1 MTGRGAWTSI
11 GMPPGAGGFY
21 KLFSPLIGSEPT
33 KNADFQAVNFGVKVI
48 QMRLNGIM
56 WANGLFRPSVGT
68 PMLVVDGV
76 FGTRTDQWVRWAQ
89 RVLGLISDGK
99 AGPKTLL
106 AMLWPV
112 VKIDA
117 GPIAKTIGGICQNE
131 SGWDPGAV
139 GYFSPEDHGLMQIN
153 ALANPTVKLS
163 QAFNHRFA
171 FQYATKRINA
181 ALATYNNLDIAIA
194 SYNSPAWAQQWFRNG
209 YPPNAGILAYVERIK
224 AWNPS

>member
-48 QMRLNGIM
+48 QMRLNGLL
-56 WANGLFRPSVGT
+56 WLSGSGDRVAQ
-68 PMLVVDGV
+68 DGV
-76 FGTRTDQWVRWAQ
+76 FGSKTDEKVRWAQ
-89 RVLGLISDGK
+89 SLLGLISDGL

-106 AMLWPV
+106 ALLWPT

-117 GPIAKTIGGICQNE
+117 GPLAKTIGGLCANE

-139 GYFSPEDHGLMQIN
+139 GYYSPDDHGLMQIN
-153 ALANPTVKLS
+153 APANPTITLA

-171 FQYATKRINA
+171 FQYATRRINN
-181 ALATYNNLDIAIA
+181 ALATYKSLDIAIA
-194 SYNSPAWAQQWFRNG
+194 SYNSPAWAQQWYRNG
-209 YPPNAGILAYVERIK
+209 YPPNAQILAYVERIK
-224 AWNPS
+224 AWSPPS